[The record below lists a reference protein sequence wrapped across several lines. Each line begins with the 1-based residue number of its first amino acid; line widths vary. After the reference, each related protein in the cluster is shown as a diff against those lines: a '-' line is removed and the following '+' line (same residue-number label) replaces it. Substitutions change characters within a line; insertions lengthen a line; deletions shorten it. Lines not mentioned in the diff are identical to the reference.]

1 MAVPLL
7 IPLVLGGTAIVS
19 GITGA
24 VEIFKSTQDKN
35 AESKAREDIL
45 NDSSLTPEQKA
56 LILAS
61 MENEDVSPIIQFGD
75 DDKQVE
81 YIYVPGDNNNIVP
94 NQEKTT
100 DKEDIASTLVQVLV
114 PGALLLG
121 GFYLITK
128 GGK

>member
-24 VEIFKSTQDKN
+24 VEIFKSMQDKN
-35 AESKAREDIL
+35 ADSKAREDIL

-61 MENEDVSPIIQFGD
+61 MENKDVSP
-75 DDKQVE
+75 
-81 YIYVPGDNNNIVP
+81 N
-94 NQEKTT
+94 
-100 DKEDIASTLVQVLV
+100 
-114 PGALLLG
+114 
-121 GFYLITK
+121 
-128 GGK
+128 